1 MLLINNTLTK
11 QTGTVFGTVR
21 IRISQSISALAASA
35 FLAAACTPSVQRFP
49 ITDYGAENG
58 TVCTEAI
65 QQALDKASEAGGG
78 QVVIPEGTF
87 LSATLYLRD
96 NVDLHLEEG
105 AVLQGVQD
113 PDAYQPYIPEND
125 LTRYD
130 SGNGT
135 ANSNCVNDRQW
146 MKAFLIGAGVKNASI
161 TGSGTIDG
169 VHVFDERG
177 EENMRGPHTI
187 IVAEAE
193 NFHMS
198 GVHITR
204 AANYAFLGYALVKP
218 VFEDLLVTE
227 GWDGIHIRG
236 CENGVIRR
244 SQFQTGDD
252 CIAGGYWN
260 QMLIEDCDINSSCN
274 GIRMIM
280 PSDGL
285 EVRNCVLHGPGV
297 YPHRTSGEARRCNM
311 LFGIELE
318 PGAWGKAEGTARNIY
333 LHDLQMYGLSSP
345 VGCSVRKG
353 SVAEDLTLENLSATG
368 LTGAAIPVVSWNDEG
383 FQKITLRGVEVS
395 RD

>member
-1 MLLINNTLTK
+1 MKRILPLLMLLA
-11 QTGTVFGTVR
+11 V
-21 IRISQSISALAASA
+21 
-35 FLAAACTPSVQRFP
+35 ACTPSPAVFTV
-49 ITDYGAENG
+49 TDYGAVPG
-58 TVCTEAI
+58 VVSTEAI
-65 QQALDKASEAGGG
+65 QEALDLCSESGGG
-78 QVVIPEGTF
+78 QVVIPAGTF

-96 NVDLHLEEG
+96 DVDLHLEEG
-105 AVLQGVQD
+105 AVLQGVED
-113 PDAYQPYIPEND
+113 SDAYQPYIPEHD

-146 MKAFLIGAGVKNASI
+146 MKAFLIGAGVQNASI
-161 TGSGTIDG
+161 TGEGTIDG

-193 NFHMS
+193 NFRMS

-204 AANYAFLGYALVKP
+204 AANYAFLGYALINP
-218 VFEDLLVTE
+218 VFEDIFITE

-244 SQFQTGDD
+244 CKFQTGDD
-252 CIAGGYWN
+252 SIAGGYWN
-260 QMLIEDCDINSSCN
+260 NMLIEGCDINSSCN

-280 PSDGL
+280 PSDGV
-285 EVRNCVLHGPGV
+285 EVRSSVLHGPGA
-297 YPHRTSGEARRCNM
+297 YPHRTSGEARRNNM

-333 LHDLQMYGLSSP
+333 LHDLNMFCLSSP
-345 VGCSVRKG
+345 VGCSVREG
-353 SVAEDLTLENLSATG
+353 SVAEDLTLADITATG
-368 LTGAAIPVVSWNDEG
+368 LTGSVNPVVSWNDLG
-383 FQKITLRGVEVS
+383 FRKITVKNCDYS
-395 RD
+395 K

>member
-1 MLLINNTLTK
+1 MKRILPFLLL
-11 QTGTVFGTVR
+11 V
-21 IRISQSISALAASA
+21 
-35 FLAAACTPSVQRFP
+35 AAACTSQPAVFT
-49 ITDYGAENG
+49 ITDYGAQSG
-58 TVCTEAI
+58 AVCTEAI
-65 QQALDKASEAGGG
+65 QQALDQCAQAGGG

-96 NVDLHLEEG
+96 NVDLHLEKG
-105 AVLQGVQD
+105 ALLQGVED
-113 PDAYQPYIPEND
+113 PDAYEPYIPEHD

-161 TGSGTIDG
+161 TGEGTIDG

-193 NFHMS
+193 DFHMS

-204 AANYAFLGYALVKP
+204 AANYAFLGYALENP
-218 VFEDLLVTE
+218 VFEDLFITE

-236 CENGVIRR
+236 CNNGVIRR
-244 SQFQTGDD
+244 CKFQTGDD

-260 QMLIEDCDINSSCN
+260 NMLITGCDINSSCN

-280 PSDGL
+280 PSENL
-285 EVRNCVLHGPGV
+285 TVSSCVLHGPGV
-297 YPHRTSGEARRCNM
+297 YPHRTSGEARRNNM
-311 LFGIELE
+311 LFGVELE
-318 PGAWGKAEGTARNIY
+318 PGAWGKAEGTARGI
-333 LHDLQMYGLSSP
+333 LLLDLTMYGLSSP
-345 VGCSVRKG
+345 VATSVREG
-353 SVAEDLTLENLSATG
+353 SVAEDLTMKGIVATG
-368 LTGAAIPVVSWNDEG
+368 LTGTLSPLVCWNDLG
-383 FQKITLRGVEVS
+383 FQKVTVENCTVS
-395 RD
+395 R